1 MNKDTYRITARILRE
16 DGIEKTITFRGNF
29 GNMDHILRESFHAV
43 KYKLYK
49 INETRISS
57 TTWERVKTDDEI
69 TEELRELAANYKK
82 EQAKLFSGSL
92 YGQST
97 KNKESEENENA

>member
-1 MNKDTYRITARILRE
+1 MNKDTYRITTRILRE

-29 GNMDHILRESFHAV
+29 GNMDQILRESFHAV

-57 TTWERVKTDDEI
+57 TAWETVKTDEEI
-69 TEELRELAANYKK
+69 KTELQTLIEKYRLNGK
-82 EQAKLFSGSL
+82 
-92 YGQST
+92 
-97 KNKESEENENA
+97 EENENA

>member
-16 DGIEKTITFRGNF
+16 DGIEKTVTFRGNF
-29 GNMDHILRESFHAV
+29 GNMDKILRESFHAI
-43 KYKLYK
+43 KYKLFK

-57 TTWERVKTDDEI
+57 NEWDPVKTDEEI
-69 TEELRELAANYKK
+69 TQEIKDLAANYKK
-82 EQAKLFSGSL
+82 EQAKLFSGAL

-97 KNKESEENENA
+97 KSKESEENENA

>member
-29 GNMDHILRESFHAV
+29 GNMDHILAESFHAV

-57 TTWERVKTDDEI
+57 TAWEPVKSDEEI
-69 TEELRELAANYKK
+69 KAELQTLIEKYNLNGRKVN
-82 EQAKLFSGSL
+82 
-92 YGQST
+92 
-97 KNKESEENENA
+97 

>member
-29 GNMDHILRESFHAV
+29 GNMDHILSESFHAV

-57 TTWERVKTDDEI
+57 TAWESVKTDEEI
-69 TEELRELAANYKK
+69 KTELQELIEKYKLNGK
-82 EQAKLFSGSL
+82 
-92 YGQST
+92 
-97 KNKESEENENA
+97 EENENA

>member
-29 GNMDHILRESFHAV
+29 GNMDRILRESFHAV

-57 TTWERVKTDDEI
+57 TAWEPVKTNEEI
-69 TEELRELAANYKK
+69 KAELQTLIEKYRLNGK
-82 EQAKLFSGSL
+82 
-92 YGQST
+92 
-97 KNKESEENENA
+97 EENENA

>member
-29 GNMDHILRESFHAV
+29 GNMDHILAESFHAV

-57 TTWERVKTDDEI
+57 TAWELVKTDEEI
-69 TEELRELAANYKK
+69 KTELQTLIEKYRLNGK
-82 EQAKLFSGSL
+82 
-92 YGQST
+92 
-97 KNKESEENENA
+97 EENENA

>member
-29 GNMDHILRESFHAV
+29 GNMDHILAESFHAV

-57 TTWERVKTDDEI
+57 TAWETVKTDEEI
-69 TEELRELAANYKK
+69 KTELQTLIEKYKLNGK
-82 EQAKLFSGSL
+82 
-92 YGQST
+92 
-97 KNKESEENENA
+97 EENENA

>member
-29 GNMDHILRESFHAV
+29 GNMDHILAESFHAV

-57 TTWERVKTDDEI
+57 TAWEPVKTDEEI
-69 TEELRELAANYKK
+69 KAELQTLIEKYKLNGK
-82 EQAKLFSGSL
+82 
-92 YGQST
+92 
-97 KNKESEENENA
+97 EENENA

>member
-1 MNKDTYRITARILRE
+1 MNKDTYRITARILRK

-29 GNMDHILRESFHAV
+29 GNMDHILNESFHAV

-57 TTWERVKTDDEI
+57 TAWEPVKTDEEI
-69 TEELRELAANYKK
+69 KTELQALIEKYNLKGRK
-82 EQAKLFSGSL
+82 E
-92 YGQST
+92 
-97 KNKESEENENA
+97 NCNA